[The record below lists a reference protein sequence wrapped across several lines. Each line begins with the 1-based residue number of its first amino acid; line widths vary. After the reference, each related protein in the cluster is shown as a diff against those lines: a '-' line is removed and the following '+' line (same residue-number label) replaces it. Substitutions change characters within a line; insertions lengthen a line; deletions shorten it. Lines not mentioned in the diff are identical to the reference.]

1 MKNNVAEARARKGW
15 TRVDLANTVNV
26 TTATIN
32 AVEHGRYDPTLI
44 LAYDIAEALGTTVV
58 EVFPPEFRRPPKENP
73 QKPWYLRLF
82 SFTDNTNER

>member
-44 LAYDIAEALGTTVV
+44 LAYDIAEALGTNIA
-58 EVFPPEFRRPPKENP
+58 EVFPPEFRRPAKESP
-73 QKPWYLRLF
+73 SQKPWYLRWF
-82 SFTDNTNER
+82 SLS